1 MKLFK
6 NNIVPYI
13 SVEGDKIYPIVV
25 DIKKGIKS
33 GEAIS
38 FVTADN
44 QVGVITIDFMD
55 GNSSYSIE
63 GCMVTSTIH
72 RPDGTVL
79 EIPCD
84 IISQSTIEIPL
95 GVNGTYQQG
104 VHTFDLKIFR
114 DSGKIIGVPTMN
126 YIVHESLSS
135 DGYLEEED
143 KLPIIA
149 QLTNQVIHLKNEWDI
164 FTDRFGDMSGDSIQG
179 VGIAPNIRVGNVE
192 TLPEGSTAYITRRG
206 TNEEPIFDF
215 GIPRGYKGEQG
226 LKGDAFTF
234 NDFTPEQL
242 ASLKG
247 EKGEQGERGLQ
258 GIQGIKG
265 EQGIQGERGLQ
276 GEKGADGLTTSI
288 KVNGNTYNHVNGTIS
303 LPNYPS
309 TEGLATESYVKHE
322 IANAQLGG
330 GGEVN
335 IDLSQYA
342 LKSELPSK
350 TSQLVND
357 SGYLTEH
364 QDISHKADKS
374 ELHNHENKSV
384 LDSITST
391 KISQWDNKSNF
402 SGNYNDLTNKP
413 TIPTKLSQ
421 LTNDKGYLVAQ
432 DIANKADKTE
442 LHSHTNKSVL
452 DGITS
457 AKVSQWDSKSTF
469 SGNYNDLTN
478 KPTIPSIAGLAT
490 ESYVREKVASLV
502 GTAPQT
508 LDTLQELS
516 NALGDDPN
524 FATTVA
530 NKLGEKASTSY
541 VDTELAK
548 KADSSSV
555 NTALNAKAD
564 TSYVN
569 TELAKKSDVHSHPY
583 KSSSYVPTW
592 SEVTNKPS
600 TFTPSTHTHGEYA
613 PVAHTHSNYIQHEA
627 LSDSV
632 TNASSTTV
640 ATSKAVKQAYDKA
653 EQAFQLGNNVKQ
665 SLVDTL
671 IAKGS
676 EDVSTSTSW
685 EEIIEIIKNLNIDL
699 APQVYTV
706 EDVGAPY
713 GFVLGAFGYYESTN
727 KERSD
732 SYAMCKVV
740 IPAGKTGHYYMDCI
754 NYGEINY
761 DYGIISR
768 LNQTLPMNNEGAETA
783 TGNVL
788 HTFYNSSSSD
798 VQTVSLGELPDGGF
812 FYVKYRKD
820 GDVNNGYDSLMFKV
834 RLSKEE

>member
-1 MKLFK
+1 MRLFN
-6 NNIVPYI
+6 NNIVPYA
-13 SVEGDKIYPIVV
+13 SAEGDKIYPIVV

-234 NDFTPEQL
+234 DDFTPEQL

-288 KVNGNTYNHVNGTIS
+288 KVNGNTYTHVNGTIS

-309 TEGLATESYVKHE
+309 VEGLATESYVKNE

-357 SGYLTEH
+357 SGYLT
-364 QDISHKADKS
+364 DIPDEYITETELNDKGYLTTIPDEYITESSLNSKGYLTAIPDEYVTES
-374 ELHNHENKSV
+374 ELN
-384 LDSITST
+384 
-391 KISQWDNKSNF
+391 
-402 SGNYNDLTNKP
+402 G
-413 TIPTKLSQ
+413 
-421 LTNDKGYLVAQ
+421 KGYLVAQ
-432 DIANKADKTE
+432 DIVNKADKTE
-442 LHSHTNKSVL
+442 LHSHTNKNVL

-516 NALGDDPN
+516 KALGDDPN

-569 TELAKKSDVHSHPY
+569 TELSKKSDVHSHPY

-592 SEVTNKPS
+592 SEITNKPS

-613 PVAHTHSNYIQHEA
+613 PVAHTHSNHIQSEA

-632 TNASSTTV
+632 TSESSTTV

-653 EQAFQLGNNVKQ
+653 EQAFQLGNNVKK

-676 EDVSTSTSW
+676 EDVSTSSSW
-685 EEIIEIIKNLNIDL
+685 EEIIEIISKFNVDL
-699 APQVYTV
+699 TPQLYTV

-713 GFVLGAFGYYESTN
+713 GFVLGAHGFYENTN
-727 KERSD
+727 RGRD
-732 SYAMCKVV
+732 NSYAMCKVV
-740 IPAGKTGHYYMDCI
+740 IPAGKSGYYYMDCI
-754 NYGEINY
+754 NNGEQEY
-761 DYGIISR
+761 DYGIISK
-768 LNQTLPMNNEGAETA
+768 LNKTLPMNNDGAKT
-783 TGNVL
+783 TSDTVL
-788 HTFYNSSSSD
+788 HTFYNSVSPD
-798 VQTVSLGELPDGGF
+798 IQTVSLGKLPDGGF

-820 GDVNNGYDSLMFKV
+820 GDASKNYDTLQFKV
-834 RLSKEE
+834 RLSDK

>member
-1 MKLFK
+1 MKLFN
-6 NNIVPYI
+6 NNIAPYV
-13 SVEGDKIYPIVV
+13 STEGDKIYPIVV
-25 DIKKGIKS
+25 DIKKGLKS

-95 GVNGTYQQG
+95 GVNGTYQEG

-164 FTDRFGDMSGDSIQG
+164 FTDRFGDMDGDSIQG
-179 VGIAPNIRVGNVE
+179 VGIAPNILVGNVE

-206 TNEEPIFDF
+206 TNEEPIPDF
-215 GIPRGYKGEQG
+215 GIPRGYKGE
-226 LKGDAFTF
+226 K
-234 NDFTPEQL
+234 
-242 ASLKG
+242 
-247 EKGEQGERGLQ
+247 
-258 GIQGIKG
+258 
-265 EQGIQGERGLQ
+265 GLQ
-276 GEKGADGLTTSI
+276 GERGADGLTASI
-288 KVNGNTYNHVNGTIS
+288 EVNGNTYSHVNGTIS

-309 TEGLATESYVKHE
+309 IAGLATESYVKNE

-391 KISQWDNKSNF
+391 KISQWNNKSNF

-413 TIPTKLSQ
+413 TIPTKVSQ
-421 LTNDKGYLVAQ
+421 LTNDSNFLTSIPSEYVTESTLNSKGYLVAQ
-432 DIANKADKTE
+432 DIVNKADKTE

-478 KPTIPSIAGLAT
+478 KPTIPS
-490 ESYVREKVASLV
+490 KVS
-502 GTAPQT
+502 
-508 LDTLQELS
+508 ELS
-516 NALGDDPN
+516 NDKGYL
-524 FATTVA
+524 
-530 NKLGEKASTSY
+530 TSIPSEY
-541 VDTELAK
+541 VTESELNGK
-548 KADSSSV
+548 GYLTSV
-555 NTALNAKAD
+555 
-564 TSYVN
+564 
-569 TELAKKSDVHSHPY
+569 
-583 KSSSYVPTW
+583 
-592 SEVTNKPS
+592 PS
-600 TFTPSTHTHGEYA
+600 TYALKTDIPSTLPANGG
-613 PVAHTHSNYIQHEA
+613 
-627 LSDSV
+627 
-632 TNASSTTV
+632 NANTV
-640 ATSKAVKQAYDKA
+640 
-653 EQAFQLGNNVKQ
+653 G
-665 SLVDTL
+665 
-671 IAKGS
+671 
-676 EDVSTSTSW
+676 
-685 EEIIEIIKNLNIDL
+685 
-699 APQVYTV
+699 
-706 EDVGAPY
+706 
-713 GFVLGAFGYYESTN
+713 
-727 KERSD
+727 
-732 SYAMCKVV
+732 
-740 IPAGKTGHYYMDCI
+740 
-754 NYGEINY
+754 
-761 DYGIISR
+761 
-768 LNQTLPMNNEGAETA
+768 
-783 TGNVL
+783 
-788 HTFYNSSSSD
+788 
-798 VQTVSLGELPDGGF
+798 
-812 FYVKYRKD
+812 
-820 GDVNNGYDSLMFKV
+820 GYDIWVGTQSQYNAITTKSNTTIYMIKG
-834 RLSKEE
+834 